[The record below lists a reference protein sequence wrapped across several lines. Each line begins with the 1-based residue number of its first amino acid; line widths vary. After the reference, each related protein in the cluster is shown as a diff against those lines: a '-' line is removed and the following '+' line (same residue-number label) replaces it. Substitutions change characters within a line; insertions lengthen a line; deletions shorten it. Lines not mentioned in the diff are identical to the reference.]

1 MSSPDATSEGPT
13 DEQLTRLVLRVLA
26 AVVTLTLAGGIA
38 SVAGRLD
45 DRNNAEADERD
56 PSTIAGDLTPQ
67 GGIGPL
73 AGTAVAAY
81 VQRRTP
87 ALQSAKGRRVAVVS
101 FGAYQ
106 TPEVAGAALEAFEV
120 VHLLVAV
127 PGGRPVEADSDE
139 KLEDLVKRQRE
150 EAEEERE
157 ALVALLPTVE
167 DPEFKTQYQAD
178 IARLTAL
185 LAAPAKVSDVV
196 YGAVVVGSAEAL
208 RALASRPEVRLID
221 VGPDASTPTP
231 GTVTGLRPEETSQAN
246 TPQTRPN

>member
-1 MSSPDATSEGPT
+1 M
-13 DEQLTRLVLRVLA
+13 RLVLRVLA
-26 AVVTLTLAGGIA
+26 AVVTLTMAGGIA

-56 PSTIAGDLTPQ
+56 PSTIAADPTPL

-73 AGTAVAAY
+73 AGTVVADY
-81 VQRRTP
+81 VQLRKP
-87 ALQSAKGRRVAVVS
+87 ALRSAKGRRAAVVS

-106 TPEVAGAALEAFEV
+106 TPAAAGRALEAFEV
-120 VHLLVAV
+120 VHLLAAV

-157 ALVALLPTVE
+157 ALVTLLPTVD
-167 DPEFKTQYQAD
+167 DPDFKAQYQAD

-185 LAAPAKVSDVV
+185 LATPANVSDVV

-208 RALASRPEVRLID
+208 RALASRPEVRLVD
-221 VGPDASTPTP
+221 VAPDASTPPP
-231 GTVTGLRPEETSQAN
+231 GTVTGLRPEETTQAN